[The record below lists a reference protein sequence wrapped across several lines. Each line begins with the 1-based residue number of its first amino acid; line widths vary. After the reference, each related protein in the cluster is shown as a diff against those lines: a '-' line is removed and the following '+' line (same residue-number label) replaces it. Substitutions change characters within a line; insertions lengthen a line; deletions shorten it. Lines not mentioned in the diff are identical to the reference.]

1 MIWLVLTI
9 VLGIAAIAG
18 RLFAPGGWRIVAPVL
33 AAGAWVILTIA
44 LSLHTVAQRE
54 VGIVQSFSGTIGSNY
69 KSSGIVMT
77 APWNH
82 ILKENIGLQKEVF
95 DFSGTN
101 SAVSKDQQ
109 PINATLVVNFQV
121 EPRQV
126 IQLYKT
132 VGPSWKIVLLDGR
145 IPQDFK
151 ETTAQFSS
159 PDITLKR
166 PALRKITLSRLRHEL
181 ARYDIKVVDVFVNNV
196 SYSAAYTAAIEKKL
210 VQRQA
215 AQQAEAK
222 VAQATAEANQKIA
235 AARGEA
241 KSIELEGKALH
252 NNPEVLRLRAI
263 NTLNP
268 KAQVIFCNSGDCP
281 SILGGSFT
289 AAPAN
294 K

>member
-1 MIWLVLTI
+1 M
-9 VLGIAAIAG
+9 
-18 RLFAPGGWRIVAPVL
+18 RSCAPLCG
-33 AAGAWVILTIA
+33 AGAWR
-44 LSLHTVAQRE
+44 SSRRRPVA
-54 VGIVQSFSGTIGSNY
+54 STSC
-69 KSSGIVMT
+69 
-77 APWNH
+77 
-82 ILKENIGLQKEVF
+82 
-95 DFSGTN
+95 
-101 SAVSKDQQ
+101 SK
-109 PINATLVVNFQV
+109 LVTSRR
-121 EPRQV
+121 PR
-126 IQLYKT
+126 
-132 VGPSWKIVLLDGR
+132 D
-145 IPQDFK
+145 D
-151 ETTAQFSS
+151 
-159 PDITLKR
+159 
-166 PALRKITLSRLRHEL
+166 L
-181 ARYDIKVVDVFVNNV
+181 ARLDDRSRHRRDHGEAVRPRRPTHRR
-196 SYSAAYTAAIEKKL
+196 TAAIEKKL

-289 AAPAN
+289 TAPAN

>member
-1 MIWLVLTI
+1 MIWLVLTVI
-9 VLGIAAIAG
+9 FGIAAIGG
-18 RLFAPGGWRIVAPVL
+18 RLFSPGPWRLVTPAVAV
-33 AAGAWVILTIA
+33 GAWVILTIA
-44 LSLHTVAQRE
+44 LSLHTVAQRQ
-54 VGIVQSFSGTIGSNY
+54 VGIVQSFSGTIGSSY
-69 KSSGIVMT
+69 KSSGVVFT

-121 EPRQV
+121 EPKQV

-166 PALRKITLSRLRHEL
+166 PALRKITLARLRHTP
-181 ARYDIKVVDVFVNNV
+181 I
-196 SYSAAYTAAIEKKL
+196 
-210 VQRQA
+210 
-215 AQQAEAK
+215 
-222 VAQATAEANQKIA
+222 
-235 AARGEA
+235 
-241 KSIELEGKALH
+241 
-252 NNPEVLRLRAI
+252 P
-263 NTLNP
+263 P
-268 KAQVIFCNSGDCP
+268 
-281 SILGGSFT
+281 
-289 AAPAN
+289 
-294 K
+294 